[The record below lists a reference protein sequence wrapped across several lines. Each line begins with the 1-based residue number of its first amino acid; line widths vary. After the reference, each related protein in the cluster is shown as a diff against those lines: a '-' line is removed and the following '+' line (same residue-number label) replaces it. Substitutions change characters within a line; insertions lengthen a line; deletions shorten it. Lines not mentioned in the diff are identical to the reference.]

1 MNEAVKKRLQKQ
13 LENPNLTKESR
24 EKLVWTLRLMSAEE
38 N

>member
-1 MNEAVKKRLQKQ
+1 MHESAKLRIQKQ
-13 LENPNLTKESR
+13 LENPNLTLESR